1 MRSSK
6 PDCSGSMR
14 VNSKGLPHLEQGGRT
29 LFDIVV
35 LSAIR
40 DRYDTHPRGAA
51 KQSPKFLGV
60 FRASQKIFPASQR
73 HFGESPLFSLPRFA
87 RDHAASRGPL
97 LAQLALRRLNR
108 VRAVGLSSLSA
119 SGTSPTGAV

>member
-14 VNSKGLPHLEQGGRT
+14 VNSKGLPHLEQGGRN

-40 DRYDTHPRGAA
+40 DRYDTHPPWRG
-51 KQSPKFLGV
+51 KTIP
-60 FRASQKIFPASQR
+60 
-73 HFGESPLFSLPRFA
+73 
-87 RDHAASRGPL
+87 
-97 LAQLALRRLNR
+97 
-108 VRAVGLSSLSA
+108 
-119 SGTSPTGAV
+119 